1 MTGSITFN
9 GEATCN
15 ININVQ
21 GDYTVSPTSITQTEA
36 NQRCYTNIKN
46 NGVTIDYN
54 SIHNSELILDYVKN
68 NATDVIVA
76 RGGND
81 NSASNVTTHNKAML
95 VRSGNS
101 KGNINFMAYT
111 HELPNGEYTVK
122 FRYKDSNSVTHEL
135 YVTFVMAIPEP
146 TEITV
151 TPNTVSENGV
161 VGQATSFDLTLSGDS
176 TYTYTQTFGNICNV
190 SINGD
195 TATVTITPT
204 TSGTLTGSITFNEE
218 ATCNITI
225 AVSEPTPQEYSL
237 TPATVSDSV
246 TGGEDK
252 DFTLTLAV
260 GSDFSSADI
269 TYSGSQYG
277 GISLSDSTMSGAGDF
292 TVNYIANEVDATDVF
307 TVTATCHRTGGLPDI
322 VLTSTFNIVIS
333 PAPEPTYS
341 LTPTTVNDK
350 LVEDKSYTLTLSVG
364 SDFDYAD
371 IDYNGNQ
378 YGEVSLSDSTMSSA
392 GEFTVNY
399 HATDFEGENISDVF
413 TVTATCHRTGGL
425 SDIVLTSTFTIQQYE

>member
-1 MTGSITFN
+1 MGEAITVSPSTVSENGVVGQATSFDLTLTGGTTYTYTQTFGNICTVDINENIATVTITPTEVGLLTGSITFN

-21 GDYTVSPTSITQTEA
+21 GGYTVEPNSITQAEA
-36 NQRCYTNIKN
+36 NQRCYTNIKKD
-46 NGVTIDYN
+46 GTTIYYN
-54 SIHNSELILDYVKN
+54 DIHNSDLILDYVKN

-76 RGGND
+76 IGGVD
-81 NSASNVTTHNKAML
+81 NSASNVTSHSTAMI
-95 VRSGNS
+95 VRQGNS
-101 KGNINFMAYT
+101 KGNIEFMAYT

-122 FRYKDSNSVTHEL
+122 FRYRDSNSVMHEL
-135 YVTFVMAIPEP
+135 YVTFIMAIPEP

-225 AVSEPTPQEYSL
+225 AVSDPTPPQDYSL
-237 TPATVSDSV
+237 TPETVSDSV
-246 TGGEDK
+246 MVGKNK
-252 DFTLTLAV
+252 DF
-260 GSDFSSADI
+260 
-269 TYSGSQYG
+269 
-277 GISLSDSTMSGAGDF
+277 
-292 TVNYIANEVDATDVF
+292 
-307 TVTATCHRTGGLPDI
+307 
-322 VLTSTFNIVIS
+322 
-333 PAPEPTYS
+333 
-341 LTPTTVNDK
+341 
-350 LVEDKSYTLTLSVG
+350 TLTLSVG

-371 IDYNGNQ
+371 IHYDNNV
-378 YGEVSLSDSTMSSA
+378 YGEVTLSDSEMTSA
-392 GEFTVNY
+392 GTITVNY
-399 HATDFEGENISDVF
+399 NQNIDYGGEGTPDVF

-425 SDIVLTSTFTIQQYE
+425 SDIVLISTFTIDLI

>member
-1 MTGSITFN
+1 M
-9 GEATCN
+9 
-15 ININVQ
+15 
-21 GDYTVSPTSITQTEA
+21 SPTSITQTEA

-95 VRSGNS
+95 VRSGDS

-122 FRYKDSNSVTHEL
+122 FRYRDSNSVTHEL

-146 TEITV
+146 SEITV
-151 TPNTVSENGV
+151 TPSTVSENGV

-195 TATVTITPT
+195 TATVTITPI

-225 AVSEPTPQEYSL
+225 AVSEPTPPPPQNYSL
-237 TPATVSDSV
+237 TPSEV
-246 TGGEDK
+246 TDM
-252 DFTLTLAV
+252 
-260 GSDFSSADI
+260 I
-269 TYSGSQYG
+269 
-277 GISLSDSTMSGAGDF
+277 GIDG
-292 TVNYIANEVDATDVF
+292 
-307 TVTATCHRTGGLPDI
+307 TG
-322 VLTSTFNIVIS
+322 N
-333 PAPEPTYS
+333 
-341 LTPTTVNDK
+341 
-350 LVEDKSYTLTLSVG
+350 YTLTLTVG
-364 SDFDYAD
+364 ADFDSAE
-371 IDYNGNQ
+371 IHSNNVQ
-378 YGEVSLSDSTMSSA
+378 YGEVQCTLNNNIITVVYSPNGSVGID
-392 GEFTVNY
+392 EFTV
-399 HATDFEGENISDVF
+399 AV
-413 TVTATCHRTGGL
+413 TCHRTGGL
-425 SDIVLTSTFTIQQYE
+425 SDIVLTSEFTLEVYDPFNP